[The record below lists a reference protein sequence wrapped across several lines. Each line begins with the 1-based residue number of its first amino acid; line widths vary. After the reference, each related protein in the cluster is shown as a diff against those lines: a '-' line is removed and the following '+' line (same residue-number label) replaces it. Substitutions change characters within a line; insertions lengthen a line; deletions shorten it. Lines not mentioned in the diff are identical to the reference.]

1 MKKSW
6 TTLGDLDHGQSDRGA
21 VASGGN
27 TYPPAPP
34 PQANEQAVCGSR
46 PTCPLAHIDH
56 PRRATPRQEGDRFMT
71 IRSHR
76 CRVLYVLASLLLF
89 TACDSPT
96 TATEPERAVEPAAG
110 DQQGHRGDDVAPAQ
124 EEACRQYG
132 EMAAAIASDRDRG
145 VPLKAQLKALSLLP
159 DSGARKDAESLIDML
174 YNQPYANQMTPEG
187 AAPTFFI
194 TCLADA
200 KRRQAGAQ
208 RFTER
213 ADIEKALRDFK
224 TFNKKPLVA
233 LLGQY
238 GIKIKSVEA
247 APVEGFSIPIGQP
260 GDVLF
265 IIELGSKPT
274 KKLPCKLKGHF
285 EGDILPVPEAL
296 RHGDTFP
303 VVEPDSMDP
312 LLYWAATGK
321 CSEAFD
327 F

>member
-1 MKKSW
+1 M
-6 TTLGDLDHGQSDRGA
+6 LYL
-21 VASGGN
+21 VAS
-27 TYPPAPP
+27 
-34 PQANEQAVCGSR
+34 VFL
-46 PTCPLAHIDH
+46 LA
-56 PRRATPRQEGDRFMT
+56 
-71 IRSHR
+71 
-76 CRVLYVLASLLLF
+76 
-89 TACDSPT
+89 ACDSPT
-96 TATEPERAVEPAAG
+96 PTTEPERAVERSAD
-110 DQQGHRGDDVAPAQ
+110 DQQGGLGEDVDPAQ

-132 EMAAAIASDRDRG
+132 EMAAAIARDRERG
-145 VPLKAQLKALSLLP
+145 VPLKAQLKALSRLP
-159 DSGARKDAESLIDML
+159 ESGAREDAKNLIDML
-174 YNQPYANQMTPEG
+174 YNQPYANQMSPEG
-187 AAPTFFI
+187 AESTFFI

-208 RFTER
+208 TLTER

-247 APVEGFSIPIGQP
+247 APVEGFSIQIGQP
-260 GDVLF
+260 GDVLY

-274 KKLPCKLKGHF
+274 TKVPCKLKGHF
-285 EGDILPVPEAL
+285 EGGLPFPEAL

-303 VVEPDSMDP
+303 VIEPDSMDP

>member
-1 MKKSW
+1 
-6 TTLGDLDHGQSDRGA
+6 
-21 VASGGN
+21 
-27 TYPPAPP
+27 
-34 PQANEQAVCGSR
+34 
-46 PTCPLAHIDH
+46 
-56 PRRATPRQEGDRFMT
+56 MT
-71 IRSHR
+71 IRSQR
-76 CRVLYVLASLLLF
+76 CLIVYVLASLLLLA
-89 TACDSPT
+89 ACDSPARPT
-96 TATEPERAVEPAAG
+96 LATDPERAIEPAAE
-110 DQQGHRGDDVAPAQ
+110 DEQGRRGDDIDPAQ

-132 EMAAAIASDRDRG
+132 EMAAAIASDRERG
-145 VPLKAQLKALSLLP
+145 VPLKAQLRALSSLP
-159 DSGARKDAESLIDML
+159 ESGVRDDAKNLIDML

-187 AAPTFFI
+187 AESTFFI

-200 KRRQAGAQ
+200 KRRKAGA
-208 RFTER
+208 RMFTER

-260 GDVLF
+260 GDVLY

-274 KKLPCKLKGHF
+274 KKVPCKLKGHF
-285 EGDILPVPEAL
+285 EGGLPFPEAL

-303 VVEPDSMDP
+303 VVETDSMDP

-321 CSEAFD
+321 CSEAYEF
-327 F
+327 